1 MIVGKFKKV
10 EIIILAVL
18 VVVLAGAIG
27 GKVFLKK
34 EEPVQTKKV
43 EKPKEPEPAE
53 EPEPEPEPE
62 PQPEPV
68 DIPVDFAALKAQNPD
83 VYAYIEIPGTQVSYP
98 ILQSADGSVDYLN
111 TTLQRTAGL
120 PAKAQH

>member
-1 MIVGKFKKV
+1 MGKFKKV

-43 EKPKEPEPAE
+43 EKPKNLSRRKSLSPSPS
-53 EPEPEPEPE
+53 
-62 PQPEPV
+62 
-68 DIPVDFAALKAQNPD
+68 QNLSRSRSRS
-83 VYAYIEIPGTQVSYP
+83 ISRWIS
-98 ILQSADGSVDYLN
+98 L
-111 TTLQRTAGL
+111 
-120 PAKAQH
+120 H